1 MIGGGRFWIRKW
13 TKASSCRFTKE
24 NVSHRWY
31 SSQSLILGGE
41 IRSLEFGGLR
51 SNSASNIIS
60 HLTAGFQMSLAN
72 SFSWLCTFLC
82 KLITCLGQ
90 QTGLVLAVPSLI
102 LLYKNKFVW
111 PLNNLE
117 TRQTLSLVST
127 QLWSC
132 AAQNTWTSTSPVE
145 FLFFFPPRVF
155 YVHSTCYCHIPDETC
170 RWIHTE

>member
-1 MIGGGRFWIRKW
+1 M
-13 TKASSCRFTKE
+13 
-24 NVSHRWY
+24 
-31 SSQSLILGGE
+31 GGE

-51 SNSASNIIS
+51 SNSASNIVS
-60 HLTAGFQMSLAN
+60 HLTAGFQTSLAN

-90 QTGLVLAVPSLI
+90 QTGLVLAVLSI

-111 PLNNLE
+111 PLNDLE
-117 TRQTLSLVST
+117 TRQTLSLVSA

-132 AAQNTWTSTSPVE
+132 AAQNTWTSTSPVG
-145 FLFFFPPRVF
+145 FLFFFSRVF

-170 RWIHTE
+170 RWIHTEQELIEIDSSGRR